1 MCLKKSKL
9 KTNLSEAE
17 LHALNSLIQNK
28 NVKIQKVDQETT
40 LLLLIMM
47 PAKETEPYR
56 FRLFEI

>member
-28 NVKIQKVDQETT
+28 NVKIQKVDQDNTV
-40 LLLLIMM
+40 IIDND
-47 PAKETEPYR
+47 ACKR
-56 FRLFEI
+56 N